1 MDPRPP
7 ARRRGA
13 VSPPRQLVLDLG
25 HRPALGREDFLV
37 GPANAEA
44 VGWIDRYPEWPSYG
58 LAIVGPAG
66 CGKSHLA
73 QVFASRANAKSL
85 GPAEF
90 AADRVSSGAAYLV
103 EDAGADERKLLH
115 FLNAVRENN
124 AHVLLTA
131 RAAPARWGAA
141 LPDLASR
148 LAALPVVRI
157 SAPDDAMREA
167 VLVKLFADRQL
178 DVAPDVI
185 AYLLSRMDR
194 SFEAMRHLVAR
205 ADAESLAHGRAVTVP
220 LVKDLLAD
228 GAS

>member
-1 MDPRPP
+1 MT
-7 ARRRGA
+7 A
-13 VSPPRQLVLDLG
+13 PRQLVLDLG

-37 GPANAEA
+37 RPANAEA
-44 VGWIDRYPEWPSYG
+44 VGWIDRYPTWPSYG

-73 QVFASRANAKSL
+73 QVFATRASATAL

-90 AADRVSSGAAYLV
+90 AADKVAPNAAYV
-103 EDAGADERKLLH
+103 IEDAGTDERRLFH
-115 FLNAVRENN
+115 FLNAVRENS

-131 RAAPARWGAA
+131 REAPARWGTA

-157 SAPDDAMREA
+157 AAPDDAMREA

-194 SFEAMRHLVAR
+194 SFDAMRRLVAR
-205 ADAESLAHGRAVTVP
+205 ADAESLTHGRAVTVP

-228 GAS
+228 GAP

>member
-1 MDPRPP
+1 M
-7 ARRRGA
+7 
-13 VSPPRQLVLDLG
+13 SPPRQLVLDLG

-73 QVFASRANAKSL
+73 QVFASRAGAISL
-85 GPAEF
+85 ASTAF
-90 AADRVSSGAAYLV
+90 AADSVSPGAAYV
-103 EDAGADERKLLH
+103 IEDAGTDERRLLH
-115 FLNAVRENN
+115 FLNAVREHD

-131 RAAPARWGAA
+131 REAPARWGTA

-185 AYLLSRMDR
+185 AYLLRHMDR
-194 SFEAMRHLVAR
+194 SFEAIRRLVAR

-228 GAS
+228 GES

>member
-1 MDPRPP
+1 MT
-7 ARRRGA
+7 A
-13 VSPPRQLVLDLG
+13 PRQLILDLG

-37 GPANAEA
+37 GSANAEA

-73 QVFASRANAKSL
+73 HVFASRAAATFL
-85 GPAEF
+85 GASEF
-90 AADRVSSGAAYLV
+90 AAENVAAGAAYV
-103 EDAGADERKLLH
+103 IEDAGTDERRMFH
-115 FLNAVRENN
+115 FLNAVREHG

-131 RAAPARWGAA
+131 REAPARWTVA
-141 LPDLASR
+141 LPDLKSR

-157 SAPDDAMREA
+157 SEPDDAMREA

-194 SFEAMRHLVAR
+194 SFEAMRRLVAQ
-205 ADAESLAHGRAVTVP
+205 ADAESLAHARAVTVP
-220 LVKDLLAD
+220 LVKDLLYD
-228 GAS
+228 GGN

>member
-1 MDPRPP
+1 MT
-7 ARRRGA
+7 
-13 VSPPRQLVLDLG
+13 PPRQLVLDLG

-37 GPANAEA
+37 GQANAEA
-44 VGWIDRYPEWPSYG
+44 VGWIDRYPAWPSYG

-73 QVFASRANAKSL
+73 QVFATRVSATSL
-85 GPAEF
+85 GPTEF
-90 AADRVSSGAAYLV
+90 AADKVSLNAAYV
-103 EDAGADERKLLH
+103 IEDAGTDERRLFH

-124 AHVLLTA
+124 AHVLLCA
-131 RAAPARWGAA
+131 RDAPARWGVA

-157 SAPDDAMREA
+157 AAPDDAMREA

-185 AYLLSRMDR
+185 AYLLRHMDR
-194 SFEAMRHLVAR
+194 SFEAMRRLVAR
-205 ADAESLAHGRAVTVP
+205 ADAESLTHGRAVTVP

-228 GAS
+228 GAN